1 MTTMTIKVMRSV
13 LGSKSFWNAI
23 ALVAVM
29 SGLAVPE
36 GLAELIAEVLSEAMT
51 AIGDNDAVLVSM
63 TFP

>member
-13 LGSKSFWNAI
+13 LGSKSFWKTI